1 MRKIK
6 LRKVTGF
13 RVKDVNKPIVI
24 RDKRGVLFYDTS
36 PLIPKV
42 KRFNLP
48 AGIELYVDSGSF
60 VPMNKPYKYRLSKLP
75 KIQRHKQSNPSNFKI
90 EFGYNPHKAT
100 VYWDQK
106 KIFFDDSFKE
116 KPLPMLYFILYH
128 EFGHKLFKTEK
139 FADQYAKNMML
150 KRGYNPLQIVSAQ
163 LWGLSSQNYDRKR
176 YIVKHIINL
185 QR

>member
-1 MRKIK
+1 
-6 LRKVTGF
+6 
-13 RVKDVNKPIVI
+13 
-24 RDKRGVLFYDTS
+24 
-36 PLIPKV
+36 
-42 KRFNLP
+42 
-48 AGIELYVDSGSF
+48 
-60 VPMNKPYKYRLSKLP
+60 
-75 KIQRHKQSNPSNFKI
+75 
-90 EFGYNPHKAT
+90 
-100 VYWDQK
+100 
-106 KIFFDDSFKE
+106 
-116 KPLPMLYFILYH
+116 MLYFILYH